1 MKPLFR
7 PEVLEARR
15 RSWLGGI
22 SLAQP
27 LRLWVLGYAA
37 IAAAAAVVCLGA
49 LGSYTERTTVAGE
62 LVPDLGLSI
71 VLSPA
76 DGVVAG
82 RLPEEGA
89 RVQAGDLL
97 AQIHVPRTIADGT
110 DVLEALRQDL
120 DTRRDSTRVL
130 GQSQVQQIDEQR
142 AGITRRL
149 DAARR
154 ELDQTGAAIT
164 TRRERVRIGQQTLAS
179 YQALAKD
186 NLVSQLQ
193 LNQQRQS
200 VLDLVDAAQALERQ
214 ATQVRSNI
222 AQLEQALAELSSQR
236 SGLVASTNR
245 DLAAL
250 QTERVRSESISRLRL
265 QAPVSGSVANRLV
278 EAGQS
283 VRTGEP
289 LLRILPRGSR
299 LQAELLVPSRAI
311 GFMDPGDRVQ
321 LRYQAY
327 PYQKF
332 GHHTGRVVRIAR
344 SAVKPVAG
352 GNGEP
357 LYRVLV
363 QLDSQTIKAYG
374 KSEPLRPG
382 MLLDA
387 DILGARR
394 KLYEWVLE
402 PLYSVTGRLG
412 S

>member
-37 IAAAAAVVCLGA
+37 IAAAAAIVCLGIF
-49 LGSYTERTTVAGE
+49 GSYTERTTVAGE

-71 VLSPA
+71 VMSPA

-89 RVQAGDLL
+89 RVRAGDLL

-142 AGITRRL
+142 AGITRQL
-149 DAARR
+149 EAARR
-154 ELDQTGAAIT
+154 ELEQTGSAIT
-164 TRRERVRIGQQTLAS
+164 TRRERVRIGQQTLDS
-179 YQALAKD
+179 YQSLAKD

-214 ATQVRSNI
+214 ATQVRGNI

-250 QTERVRSESISRLRL
+250 QTERVRSESTSRLRL

-344 SAVKPVAG
+344 SAVKPAAG

-363 QLDSQTIKAYG
+363 QLDSQSIRAYG

>member
-37 IAAAAAVVCLGA
+37 IAAAAAIVCLGIF
-49 LGSYTERTTVAGE
+49 GSYTERTTVAGE

-71 VLSPA
+71 VMSPA

-89 RVQAGDLL
+89 RVRAGDLL

-142 AGITRRL
+142 AGIARQL
-149 DAARR
+149 EAARR
-154 ELDQTGAAIT
+154 ELEQTGSAIT
-164 TRRERVRIGQQTLAS
+164 TRRERVRIGQQTLDS
-179 YQALAKD
+179 YQSLAKD

-214 ATQVRSNI
+214 ATQVRGNI

-250 QTERVRSESISRLRL
+250 QTERVRSESTSRLRL

-344 SAVKPVAG
+344 SAVKPAAG

-363 QLDSQTIKAYG
+363 QLDSQSIRAYG

>member
-1 MKPLFR
+1 MK
-7 PEVLEARR
+7 
-15 RSWLGGI
+15 
-22 SLAQP
+22 
-27 LRLWVLGYAA
+27 
-37 IAAAAAVVCLGA
+37 IA
-49 LGSYTERTTVAGE
+49 
-62 LVPDLGLSI
+62 
-71 VLSPA
+71 VLSRNP
-76 DGVVAG
+76 
-82 RLPEEGA
+82 RLY
-89 RVQAGDLL
+89 
-97 AQIHVPRTIADGT
+97 
-110 DVLEALRQDL
+110 
-120 DTRRDSTRVL
+120 STR
-130 GQSQVQQIDEQR
+130 
-142 AGITRRL
+142 
-149 DAARR
+149 
-154 ELDQTGAAIT
+154 
-164 TRRERVRIGQQTLAS
+164 
-179 YQALAKD
+179 
-186 NLVSQLQ
+186 
-193 LNQQRQS
+193 
-200 VLDLVDAAQALERQ
+200 
-214 ATQVRSNI
+214 
-222 AQLEQALAELSSQR
+222 
-236 SGLVASTNR
+236 
-245 DLAAL
+245 
-250 QTERVRSESISRLRL
+250 
-265 QAPVSGSVANRLV
+265 RLV

-344 SAVKPVAG
+344 SAVKPAAG

-363 QLDSQTIKAYG
+363 QLDSQAIRAYG
-374 KSEPLRPG
+374 KAEPLRPG

>member
-37 IAAAAAVVCLGA
+37 IAAAAAIVCLGIF
-49 LGSYTERTTVAGE
+49 GSYTERTTVAGE

-71 VLSPA
+71 VMSPA

-89 RVQAGDLL
+89 RVRAGDLL

-142 AGITRRL
+142 AGIARQL
-149 DAARR
+149 EAARR
-154 ELDQTGAAIT
+154 ELEQTGSAIT
-164 TRRERVRIGQQTLAS
+164 TRRERVRIGQQTLDS
-179 YQALAKD
+179 YQSLAKD

-214 ATQVRSNI
+214 ATQVRGNI

-250 QTERVRSESISRLRL
+250 QTERVRSESTSRLRL

-344 SAVKPVAG
+344 SAVKPAAG

-363 QLDSQTIKAYG
+363 QLDSQSIRAYG

-394 KLYEWVLE
+394 RLYEWVLE

>member
-1 MKPLFR
+1 MKSLFR

-22 SLAQP
+22 SLVQP
-27 LRLWVLGYAA
+27 LRLWVLGGAA
-37 IAAAAAVVCLGA
+37 IAAAMAVVALA
-49 LGSYTERTTVAGE
+49 VLGSYTERTTVSGE

-82 RLPEEGA
+82 LLPEEGA
-89 RVQAGDLL
+89 QVQAGDLL
-97 AQIHVPRTIADGT
+97 AQLHVPRTIADGT
-110 DVLEALRQDL
+110 DVLEALRHDL
-120 DTRRDSTRVL
+120 DTRSDSTRAL
-130 GQSQVQQIDEQR
+130 GQSQVQQVDEQK
-142 AGITRRL
+142 AGLNRRL
-149 DAARR
+149 EAARS
-154 ELDQTGAAIT
+154 ELRLAESATA
-164 TRRERVRIGQQTLAS
+164 TRRERVRIGRQTLDS
-179 YQALAKD
+179 YQSLAEE

-193 LNQQRQS
+193 LNQQRQA
-200 VLDLVDAAQALERQ
+200 VLELVDAAQASERQ

-222 AQLEQALAELSSQR
+222 AQLEQALGELASQR
-236 SGLVASTNR
+236 SGLVASTRR

-250 QTERVRSESISRLRL
+250 QMERVRSESGGRLQL
-265 QAPVSGSVANRLV
+265 QAPVAGSVANRLV

-283 VRTGEP
+283 VQAGQP

-321 LRYQAY
+321 LRYHAY

-344 SAVKPVAG
+344 SAVKPAG
-352 GNGEP
+352 SGSAP

-363 QLDSQTIKAYG
+363 ELDSQSITAYG
-374 KSEPLRPG
+374 RPEPLRPG
-382 MLLDA
+382 MALDA
-387 DILGARR
+387 DVLGARR
-394 KLYEWVLE
+394 KLYEWVME

>member
-7 PEVLEARR
+7 PQVLEARR

-27 LRLWVLGYAA
+27 LRLWVLGYVA
-37 IAAAAAVVCLGA
+37 IAAAAAVVCLGV
-49 LGSYTERTTVAGE
+49 LGSYTERTTVSGE

-71 VLSPA
+71 VMSPA

-89 RVQAGDLL
+89 RVRAGDVL
-97 AQIHVPRTIADGT
+97 AQIRVPRTIADGT
-110 DVLEALRQDL
+110 DVLESLRQDL
-120 DTRRDSTRVL
+120 DTRRDSTRML
-130 GQSQVQQIDEQR
+130 GQSQVQQVDEQR
-142 AGITRRL
+142 AGITRQL

-154 ELDQTGAAIT
+154 ELAQTGSAIT

-236 SGLVASTNR
+236 SGLVASTKR

-250 QTERVRSESISRLRL
+250 QTERVRSESTSRLQL
-265 QAPVSGSVANRLV
+265 QAPVSGSIANRLV

-283 VRTGEP
+283 VRAGEP

-311 GFMDPGDRVQ
+311 GFMDPGDHVQ

-332 GHHTGRVVRIAR
+332 GHHTGRVVQIAR
-344 SAVKPVAG
+344 SAVKPAAG

-363 QLDSQTIKAYG
+363 QLDSQAIRAYG
-374 KSEPLRPG
+374 KAEPLRPG